1 MRLQSS
7 LQTKISKT
15 KKRLSE
21 SGDLQGVAVLAIAS
35 LMLSFSGLM
44 AVVMAPG
51 SFAVVKTEFPLVPVT
66 LEDSGLHRFSERP
79 QRFIKATTPA
89 VVLTMDAMFLGD
101 LESFSEKYP
110 DAREKIRV
118 GHKDA
123 APQVGKFLAAMKKW
137 VSAKSGNKSWR
148 NEGVIVF
155 APANNIPASIVI
167 EVMDALQSDG
177 TFERVILASGLI

>member
-7 LQTKISKT
+7 LQAKISKT

-21 SGDLQGVAVLAIAS
+21 SGEWQGVALLAITA
-35 LMLSFSGLM
+35 LMLCFSGFM

-51 SFAVVKTEFPLVPVT
+51 SFAVVKTEFPLVPAT
-66 LEDSGLHRFSERP
+66 LEDAGLHRVSERP

-101 LESFSEKYP
+101 LEAFSEKYP

-118 GHKDA
+118 GHKDSS
-123 APQVGKFLAAMKKW
+123 PQVGKFLAAMKKW
-137 VSAKSGNKSWR
+137 VAAKSGGKSWR
-148 NEGVIVF
+148 NEGVLVF
-155 APANNIPASIVI
+155 APANDIPASIVI
-167 EVMDALQSDG
+167 EVMEALQADG